1 MPPAALELASAP
13 ALPPASRTSLRAAHT
28 SSRQQPA
35 TEPQPSVSPP
45 ASPAARAEPGRGAG
59 GQRGHQGRDGA
70 AKQPRPGPRRLR
82 NLNTHAHTRAHAGQS
97 VRPEESE
104 GAFTAL
110 HSFPKGEVPF
120 TRAPPSRHPRRLQ
133 EGQLRHASSPPA
145 HTPTPSRS
153 STIASVAPARGPLP
167 PRLRTASPPRSPCSP
182 PPPPPPRRSDLPR
195 AARRAQPAGDATA
208 EKRRQLPSPAA
219 SGATAGSREGA
230 GGGGPRGRRRGRG
243 AKVQAPPGPAAPPS
257 PPTPA
262 PAGSPPG
269 TGSHRR
275 RCLPPPRPPPP
286 PPKAAAGPE
295 REVGRWLPA
304 GVGER
309 ERRMPAYLPGAAPG
323 NFPEVRGE
331 AKHLAGGIPALPKP
345 PRRAHTV
352 KAPVCL
358 SVRPSSACSFQSG
371 AARGRPDS
379 DSWGHFFWAA
389 GPCVPRGV
397 RPPPASGWPQRH
409 HPFSWSP
416 VPEIPLHSLE
426 PGREH
431 ASPGAADGQPF
442 SRGPRR
448 ARRPEVAGTGGEG
461 PPPLLSAGA
470 SGRLGR
476 APRSS
481 NLPRLGA
488 LASSLSAWAA
498 AAATEPGAPR
508 GVRLCAASA
517 GPDSLRQPRR
527 CPRCPA
533 GTRRGAGAPSQT
545 SSRRSSPPPPPRL
558 APNLYLRSPSPTP
571 EPLRLRLRGSAPSP
585 APQAPHPG
593 RVNLTPRA
601 QGGKVWE

>member
-153 STIASVAPARGPLP
+153 STIAS
-167 PRLRTASPPRSPCSP
+167 
-182 PPPPPPRRSDLPR
+182 
-195 AARRAQPAGDATA
+195 
-208 EKRRQLPSPAA
+208 
-219 SGATAGSREGA
+219 
-230 GGGGPRGRRRGRG
+230 
-243 AKVQAPPGPAAPPS
+243 
-257 PPTPA
+257 
-262 PAGSPPG
+262 
-269 TGSHRR
+269 
-275 RCLPPPRPPPP
+275 
-286 PPKAAAGPE
+286 
-295 REVGRWLPA
+295 
-304 GVGER
+304 
-309 ERRMPAYLPGAAPG
+309 
-323 NFPEVRGE
+323 
-331 AKHLAGGIPALPKP
+331 
-345 PRRAHTV
+345 
-352 KAPVCL
+352 
-358 SVRPSSACSFQSG
+358 
-371 AARGRPDS
+371 
-379 DSWGHFFWAA
+379 
-389 GPCVPRGV
+389 
-397 RPPPASGWPQRH
+397 
-409 HPFSWSP
+409 
-416 VPEIPLHSLE
+416 IPLHSLE